1 MKRVSTVAYVT
12 AKYSLIVGIA
22 FAYGYLALL
31 CIALAGD

>member
-1 MKRVSTVAYVT
+1 MMRVSTVAYVI
-12 AKYSLIVGIA
+12 AKYSLVVGIA